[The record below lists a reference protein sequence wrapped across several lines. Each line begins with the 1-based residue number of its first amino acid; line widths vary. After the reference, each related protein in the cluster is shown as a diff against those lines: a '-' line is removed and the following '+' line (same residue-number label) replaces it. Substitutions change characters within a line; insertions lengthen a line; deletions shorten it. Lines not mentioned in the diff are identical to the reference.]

1 MRGEGDAAP
10 VEEEYRHEEKR
21 EKTTMDSEKPEPKFS
36 VARLSKASTII
47 TRWDQPSQP
56 SLCYLVSVLRET
68 LCRLQDVF
76 NVFNRLARIGS
87 V

>member
-21 EKTTMDSEKPEPKFS
+21 EKRAMDSEKPEPKFS

-47 TRWDQPSQP
+47 ARWDQPSQP
-56 SLCYLVSVLRET
+56 SLCYLVSVLRVSTFE
-68 LCRLQDVF
+68 LRS
-76 NVFNRLARIGS
+76 RIAF
-87 V
+87 